1 MKIKL
6 KYFNVSGFDRFR
18 YSKILFTD
26 INLIHHRFRKHFMR
40 ILLVEDEAKVA
51 NFIKSGLEQ
60 AQHGVDVA
68 RNIADGDFMAS
79 VYDYDLLI
87 FDCLLPDGDGRQL
100 CRDLRAGGKST
111 PILLLT
117 AKTATADKVLGLD
130 SGADDYLTKPF
141 AFSELLARVR
151 ALGRRRD
158 TPLLQNFIVANLQVD
173 SLSRRVTRNGQNITL
188 TPNEFK
194 VLEILLRR
202 AGQVVTRTDLLE
214 QVWGANFD
222 TGSNI
227 VDVVIKVLRDKID
240 RRFEPKLIQ
249 TMRGTGY
256 FIKNEL

>member
-1 MKIKL
+1 
-6 KYFNVSGFDRFR
+6 
-18 YSKILFTD
+18 
-26 INLIHHRFRKHFMR
+26 MR
-40 ILLVEDEAKVA
+40 ILLVEDEKKVA
-51 NFIKSGLEQ
+51 DFIKSGLEQ

-68 RNIADGDFMAS
+68 RNVADGDFMAS
-79 VYDYDLLI
+79 VNDYDLLI

-100 CRDLRAGGKST
+100 CRDLRAQGKTT

-158 TPLLQNFIVANLQVD
+158 TPLLQTLSVANLQID
-173 SLSRRVTRNGQNITL
+173 SLSRRVTRDGQAIAL

-194 VLEILLRR
+194 VMEMLLRR

-214 QVWGANFD
+214 QVWGASFD

-240 RRFEPKLIQ
+240 RSFEPKLIE
-249 TMRGTGY
+249 TVRGVGY
-256 FIKNEL
+256 TIRADFD

>member
-1 MKIKL
+1 
-6 KYFNVSGFDRFR
+6 
-18 YSKILFTD
+18 
-26 INLIHHRFRKHFMR
+26 MR

-51 NFIKSGLEQ
+51 AFIKSGLEQ

-68 RNIADGDFMAS
+68 TNISDGDFMAS
-79 VYDYDLLI
+79 VNDYDLLI
-87 FDCLLPDGDGRQL
+87 LDCLLPDGDGRQL
-100 CRDLRAGGKST
+100 CRNLRASGQTT

-158 TPLLQNFIVANLQVD
+158 TPLLQTVTVSNLQID
-173 SLSRRVTRNGQNITL
+173 SLSRRVTRDGQNIAL

-194 VLEILLRR
+194 VLEMLLRR

-227 VDVVIKVLRDKID
+227 IDVVIKVLRDKVD
-240 RRFEPKLIQ
+240 RSFEPKLIQ
-249 TMRGTGY
+249 TVRGVGY
-256 FIKNEL
+256 TIRRDSD